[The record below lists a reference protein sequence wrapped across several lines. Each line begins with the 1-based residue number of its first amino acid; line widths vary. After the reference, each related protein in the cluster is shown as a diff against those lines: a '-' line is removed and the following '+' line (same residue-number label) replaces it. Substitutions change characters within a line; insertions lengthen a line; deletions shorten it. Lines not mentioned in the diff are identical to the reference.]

1 MSIDEINNIYDKYKG
16 DLEKS
21 ESYKK
26 FADDK
31 KMIEYFSKFKLLEL
45 NNFNNVSK
53 KIDNLITVKYNDFIE
68 TSKTEEHKL
77 QKVLLLKYYIYDI
90 LTKLMFEN
98 AYEPDKRKVNIEELY
113 NKIDVFIEQN
123 INKDDLMHQILKL
136 QEKQIMSV
144 ADTKIQNSD
153 PIVADPIVIEYL
165 NQFIYNMKMLSEN
178 SSDLKIVSYCIDLLN
193 YYKSGKIELTDDN
206 LDEIKIIIYG
216 VIFKKDSS
224 NISHPKLI
232 INKFHHIM
240 CFKRKTKYY
249 ISKKLI
255 ELFTDEKFDKY
266 FNKKK
271 VKNV

>member
-1 MSIDEINNIYDKYKG
+1 
-16 DLEKS
+16 
-21 ESYKK
+21 
-26 FADDK
+26 
-31 KMIEYFSKFKLLEL
+31 
-45 NNFNNVSK
+45 
-53 KIDNLITVKYNDFIE
+53 
-68 TSKTEEHKL
+68 
-77 QKVLLLKYYIYDI
+77 
-90 LTKLMFEN
+90 MFEN

-144 ADTKIQNSD
+144 ADTKIQN
-153 PIVADPIVIEYL
+153 IEYL
-165 NQFIYNMKMLSEN
+165 NQFICNMKMLSEN